1 MIMDDRNLFSDKQ
14 AVTAIDFSDFSLDLG
29 QEGVIYDGTQ
39 ILKRKGVAEHIPLYI
54 GVNTAFVSGGA
65 STDMTIEIQEGTG
78 VDGAGDLNAGV
89 SSILSVTV
97 PIADLVAGYI
107 FPVDKLPRKVTKRYL
122 QFKFTAVGGPF
133 ASGNISAGFVAAVD
147 GMNKSNF

>member
-1 MIMDDRNLFSDKQ
+1 MDDRSLLSDKQ
-14 AVTAIDFSDFSLDLG
+14 AITASDLSDSSLDLG

-39 ILKRKGVAEHIPLYI
+39 ILKRKGVAEMIPLYI

-65 STDMTIEIQEGTG
+65 STGLTIEIQEGTG
-78 VDGAGDLNAGV
+78 VDGAGDLNAGI
-89 SSILSVTV
+89 STILSVTV
-97 PIADLVAGYI
+97 PIAELLAGYI

-122 QFKFTAVGGPF
+122 QFNYVAVGGAF